1 MEPLGIKVDVLT
13 RLLRF
18 PFLDFQVCPSVESR
32 GGDPWPLAEG
42 ESDGICQES
51 GGVCHLRGSRPQSAS
66 AKGGRGAQVTAVSE
80 EEEEQQ
86 RECR

>member
-51 GGVCHLRGSRPQSAS
+51 GGICQESGGVCHLRGSRPQSAS
-66 AKGGRGAQVTAVSE
+66 AKGRRGATGD
-80 EEEEQQ
+80 
-86 RECR
+86 CG